1 MIGLL
6 STVREGS
13 AGVSR
18 MAAALRLL
26 RRLWQQIPAVLSETV
41 ATCLAP
47 FLDPAATEEGLDRA
61 LAAAEA
67 LEGMAFEPM
76 EPMEPMEATLATLAT
91 KALARSLDTVLGC
104 LSESKVVEL
113 VKCLEGLRVGGCGLV
128 AWLAA
133 QDMEAL
139 RLLLAALNA
148 SLPRRWDRSGLL
160 VRAVCEGMA
169 SGPAA
174 NRKQRFRAVFKAA
187 KSDVKAWASFF
198 AACCDDPAAEQ
209 DAVCMVRLLSG
220 GLFTLDQ
227 HNVHTQKRIVVVA
240 EALTRPAGVL
250 EALVDHAD
258 ADCILPIARLL
269 ELLTTVPVLDGA
281 PLLARPAAE
290 SLLVNAVPRFPV
302 LLRSLLLLSSS
313 CALAVPQCLLAH
325 LPLLPTLSATARLDL
340 YLLLHGLSFAVDA
353 TLLETLLEDALG
365 EEDELAVAALALVT
379 MMARNRDRTVFEV
392 LQRDDARIAGM
403 VGKWREMSKA
413 VLEPTRANRLRVMR

>member
-1 MIGLL
+1 
-6 STVREGS
+6 
-13 AGVSR
+13 
-18 MAAALRLL
+18 
-26 RRLWQQIPAVLSETV
+26 
-41 ATCLAP
+41 
-47 FLDPAATEEGLDRA
+47 
-61 LAAAEA
+61 
-67 LEGMAFEPM
+67 
-76 EPMEPMEATLATLAT
+76 
-91 KALARSLDTVLGC
+91 
-104 LSESKVVEL
+104 
-113 VKCLEGLRVGGCGLV
+113 
-128 AWLAA
+128 
-133 QDMEAL
+133 
-139 RLLLAALNA
+139 
-148 SLPRRWDRSGLL
+148 
-160 VRAVCEGMA
+160 
-169 SGPAA
+169 
-174 NRKQRFRAVFKAA
+174 
-187 KSDVKAWASFF
+187 
-198 AACCDDPAAEQ
+198 
-209 DAVCMVRLLSG
+209 MVRLLSG

-313 CALAVPQCLLAH
+313 CTLAVPQCLLAH